1 MLDLKIRVFTGTQ
14 ETTTVSIPLR
24 LVRTAS
30 RLIPQKAMASLQ
42 EQGIDIAEIVRLS
55 EDPEA
60 RGEVVAIED
69 HVRGTRTVV
78 SIE

>member
-1 MLDLKIRVFTGTQ
+1 MLSLKIRVFAGTQ

-24 LVRTAS
+24 FVRTAA
-30 RLIPQKAMASLQ
+30 RLVPQKAMASLQ
-42 EQGIDIAEIVRLS
+42 EQGIDIAELVRLS

-60 RGEVVAIED
+60 RGEVAVIED
-69 HVRGTRTVV
+69 HTKGTRTVV